1 MAKIIDGKAIAQK
14 IFKSSQRRILKM
26 KTKPKLAVVFVGN
39 NQASKRYVKH
49 KEIAA
54 KEIGMECTI
63 FSFKS
68 SLSYT
73 ELQTEMKKIEKK
85 YKPSGIIVQ
94 LPLPQKLRPKTQ
106 TILNTVPPNLD
117 VDCLTQT
124 NMGKLVTGNSP
135 FIPPTVA
142 AIMHIL
148 QKEERVDLKEKY
160 VVIVG
165 AGVLV
170 GKPLTLL
177 MLQNEATVTICN
189 KYTKNL
195 KKLTKHADILVT
207 AVGQK
212 HLIRAN
218 MIKKGAIVIDVGV
231 SIEGKKMYGDAKFE
245 DVKKR
250 AKSITP
256 TPGGIGPI
264 TISYLLSN
272 TIDAHQHT
280 FLGKKSQ

>member
-1 MAKIIDGKAIAQK
+1 MAKIIDGKAIAAQIHSQSQK
-14 IFKSSQRRILKM
+14 RIAKMKSS
-26 KTKPKLAVVFVGN
+26 PKLAVVLVGN
-39 NQASKRYVKH
+39 NKASERYVKH

-54 KEIGMECTI
+54 KEIGMESTV
-63 FSFKS
+63 FPFKS
-68 SLSYT
+68 T
-73 ELQTEMKKIEKK
+73 ITAKELRVEIEKIQKK

-94 LPLPQKLRPKTQ
+94 LPLPQKLRSKTQ
-106 TILNTVPPNLD
+106 EILNAVNPVSD
-117 VDCLTQT
+117 VDCLTQ
-124 NMGKLVTGNSP
+124 NNIGRLVTNDSP
-135 FIPPTVA
+135 FVPPTVA

-148 QKEERVDLKEKY
+148 EKEEKVDLKEKY

-165 AGVLV
+165 AGILV
-170 GKPLTLL
+170 GKPLTML
-177 MLQNEATVTICN
+177 MLHHEATVTVCN

-195 KKLTKHADILVT
+195 KKLTKHADILIT

-212 HLIRAN
+212 HIIRAN

-231 SIEGKKMYGDAKFE
+231 SIEGTKIYGDAKFE

-264 TISYLLSN
+264 TVAYLLSN
-272 TIDAHQHT
+272 TIDAQENR
-280 FLGKKSQ
+280 LSQKRKK